1 MESASD
7 GQGTT
12 HVATL
17 DADGLDVLEQVLL
30 GATSLRSMQDALGL
44 DRDLPGD
51 VSLHDSENTPVARI
65 HGGSIAS
72 LRPLPQGIGPQWDP
86 ALRRRPDEVRD
97 AIGKGESQTVA
108 LALLAPPTLAE
119 LSEALAT
126 VAACGANTL
135 ILASLVSRSR
145 SRDEAVASPRVGPNG
160 IVRAAQ
166 SVANELSLSGQVT
179 RCIPLA
185 IPWPLRASIPLRERE
200 DEMRK
205 LLATYGAT
213 TVLIGGD
220 QRQFSDAAADQQL
233 PTASQIE
240 HERAR
245 SAPRYS
251 PATILF
257 TGLSGS
263 GKSTIARAVTERLL
277 DTSAVDVVLLDGD
290 EMRRRVSQDLG
301 FDRASRNT
309 NVARIAEAAAQVVTS
324 GGIAIAAPIAP
335 FREGRKRARE
345 IATAAG
351 PVLLVYVST
360 PLEVCEARDR
370 KGLYAKARRGE
381 VKDFTGISSPYEMPR
396 DADLVIDASV
406 VPVERAVDQILE
418 KLNLLTQRT

>member
-7 GQGTT
+7 GQGAT

-108 LALLAPPTLAE
+108 LALLAPPTLTE

-135 ILASLVSRSR
+135 ILAALVSRSR
-145 SRDEAVASPRVGPNG
+145 SQDGAVASPHVGPNG

-166 SVANELSLSGQVT
+166 GVADELSLSGQVT

-185 IPWPLRASIPLRERE
+185 IPWPLRASIPLGERE
-200 DEMRK
+200 DEIRK

-220 QRQFSDAAADQQL
+220 QRQFSDAAAGQQL

-240 HERAR
+240 HERAI
-245 SAPRYS
+245 SAPRHS

-277 DTSAVDVVLLDGD
+277 YTSAVDVVLLDGD

-335 FREGRKRARE
+335 FREGRERARE

-381 VKDFTGISSPYEMPR
+381 VKDFTGISSPYEMPS